1 MNELVNNKNFFA
13 KALSFIRKKYKLFT
27 ILIFFLVVLYGILN
41 LYLISQKNIILST
54 SINFNNTFSNKQD
67 SSFQK
72 EISLLALEKNFFGI
86 LALLEKIKI
95 DLSKNE
101 IYAANDTYL
110 NLLKN
115 NSISELYKTAI
126 AIHGSYLFLDQLN
139 PTNQATFKLSLDELK
154 IIKFIEN
161 LLSFVDPSF
170 ESYDS
175 FRFEILYLISIIKQD
190 NIDTLT
196 FSEESINLYKLIQ
209 ENVKI
214 PSSIKE
220 RIKKIHEFKTY
231 K

>member
-13 KALSFIRKKYKLFT
+13 KTLSFIRKKYKLFT

-161 LLSFVDPSF
+161 LLSFVDTSF

-175 FRFEILYLISIIKQD
+175 FRFEILYLISIMKQD

>member
-175 FRFEILYLISIIKQD
+175 FRFEILYLISIMKQD